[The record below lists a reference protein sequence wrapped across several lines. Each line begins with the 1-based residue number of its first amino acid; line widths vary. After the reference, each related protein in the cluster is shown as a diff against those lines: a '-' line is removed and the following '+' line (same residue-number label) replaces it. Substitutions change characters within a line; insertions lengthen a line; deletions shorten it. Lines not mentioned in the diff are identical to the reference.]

1 MRSKLRLKRP
11 KNGCC
16 ISLCTIVLYIAHGI
30 PTNAVYTAGAVY
42 ICRAYIEEAGGGS
55 VQPSGRDSTLAP
67 TVDALSILAAEKG
80 DDDDEE

>member
-1 MRSKLRLKRP
+1 M
-11 KNGCC
+11 
-16 ISLCTIVLYIAHGI
+16 
-30 PTNAVYTAGAVY
+30 YTAGVVY

-80 DDDDEE
+80 DDDDAGPEKCDEEFVVERWREERELDVIALARIRTA